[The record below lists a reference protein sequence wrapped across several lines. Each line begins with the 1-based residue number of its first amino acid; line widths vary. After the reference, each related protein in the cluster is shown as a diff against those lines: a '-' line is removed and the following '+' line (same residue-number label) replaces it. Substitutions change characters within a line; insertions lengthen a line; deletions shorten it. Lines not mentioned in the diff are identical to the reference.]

1 MVYNHKKYEL
11 PQNPAVDHT
20 LPAKIDIELRKS
32 PSFLDK
38 AMWTP
43 RVYIF
48 AAMFGKNNFKSID
61 INPNHNSRVLRA
73 ICVKVWGILP
83 QHHQVHCHCC
93 MASDT
98 QRSVLWKCCDK
109 YQYIKPNSTNIM
121 LLIYLTLCPHICLH
135 PLPIDGIINSFD
147 ETRQHCMTPTASTCS
162 CFLSVSMLRYLQD
175 QLQWTVGESKSS
187 HVQ

>member
-1 MVYNHKKYEL
+1 MVCNHKKYEL

-20 LPAKIDIELRKS
+20 FPKIDIKLRKS

-43 RVYIF
+43 RVYI
-48 AAMFGKNNFKSID
+48 AAMFGKNNFNSID

-109 YQYIKPNSTNIM
+109 YQYINPIVQTSCCWFTLHYAPIHVFIPCQLM
-121 LLIYLTLCPHICLH
+121 GLLILLTRPDNIARPQLHLPAAASFLCRCY
-135 PLPIDGIINSFD
+135 DTFK
-147 ETRQHCMTPTASTCS
+147 TS
-162 CFLSVSMLRYLQD
+162 CNGQ
-175 QLQWTVGESKSS
+175 
-187 HVQ
+187 